1 MYMDIKR
8 RNLLAVPL
16 LATGISS
23 IVLAQ
28 TTWPN
33 RPIKFVVPFGAGGP
47 TDIMAR
53 ALSEKMKSYLNV
65 SIIVENKPGGTGQI
79 GTESVMRA
87 APDGYTFL
95 VGVTQNFTIL
105 PNIRKVPYDIDSFDI
120 IAGIADYAAIITVK
134 KELGVRT
141 LNDLIRYAR
150 NNPGKLT
157 WGSTG
162 IGSASHVNG
171 EQMKK
176 HAEIDMLHVPYK
188 SAADAVTGFLSGEI
202 DILIDAAGIPLID
215 SGRAIGLANFANR
228 RHPEVPNIPAITEFK
243 EFKVGLP
250 NNAWHVMAPLG
261 TPVEILRVMSEFIEK
276 SVNDKDTSDKLLK
289 AGGFPKYTPGPEL
302 KQTMIQSRSYFKSIL
317 SSITIQN

>member
-1 MYMDIKR
+1 MNINR

-16 LATGISS
+16 LATSISS
-23 IVLAQ
+23 TGLAQ

-105 PNIRKVPYDIDSFDI
+105 PNIRKVPYDIDSFEI

-141 LNDLIRYAR
+141 LNDLIKYAKS
-150 NNPGKLT
+150 NPGKLT

-176 HAEIDMLHVPYK
+176 HAGIDMLHVPYK

-202 DILIDAAGIPLID
+202 DILIDAAGIPLIED
-215 SGRAIGLANFANR
+215 GRAIGLANFANR
-228 RHPEVPNIPAITEFK
+228 RHPEVPNIPAITEFT

-261 TPVEILRVMSEFIEK
+261 TPAEIISVMSRFIEK
-276 SVNDKDTSDKLLK
+276 SVNDKETSDRLLK

-302 KQTMIQSRSYFKSIL
+302 KQSMIQSRSYFKSIL
-317 SSITIQN
+317 SSINIQN